1 MRVHS
6 LWVMAIPFLLIASFA
21 SSYIVRWASLL
32 VAGVIL
38 LAIFIWEV
46 PIRYRTPKR
55 IRKEENGK
63 TEFERIVSMIKLAE
77 KGGVARSLVEDR
89 IIGIYEILE
98 DKGFDE
104 IKKSPNRALRIL
116 RQSDNFL
123 EGLEKALDVLER
135 EMEEMKI

>member
-135 EMEEMKI
+135 EREEMKI